1 MLKCISNTL
10 NINKRRDNKAA
21 KTILEDI
28 KEKIKAVDKEIVE
41 IETEIVREIEIETE
55 GIVEIEDRDQ
65 RIEEEINARKIV
77 DQDHNQEI
85 HL

>member
-10 NINKRRDNKAA
+10 NINKRRDNQAA

-41 IETEIVREIEIETE
+41 IETEIEREIEIETE

-85 HL
+85 PL

>member
-41 IETEIVREIEIETE
+41 IETEIVIEIEIETE

-65 RIEEEINARKIV
+65 RIEEEINVRKIV
-77 DQDHNQEI
+77 DQDRNQEI
-85 HL
+85 PL

>member
-10 NINKRRDNKAA
+10 NINKRRDNQAA

-65 RIEEEINARKIV
+65 RIEEEINVRKIV
-77 DQDHNQEI
+77 DQDRNQEI
-85 HL
+85 PL

>member
-41 IETEIVREIEIETE
+41 IETEIVIEIEIETE

-85 HL
+85 PL